1 MIFFGILVAIDAVIA
16 FIALYFFAI
25 GLADGSVS
33 SFNIVLWLGILGSI
47 TAVMIGGLVSN
58 AKGHRRLAD
67 AVLMI
72 LALPGVLFALFMLFL
87 IVSHPRWN

>member
-1 MIFFGILVAIDAVIA
+1 MLFFGILVAIDAVIA
-16 FIALYFFAI
+16 FIALYFFMI

-47 TAVMIGGLVSN
+47 AAVMIGGLVSN

-67 AVLMI
+67 GVLLI
-72 LALPGVLFALFMLFL
+72 LALPGVHFGLFKLFL
-87 IVSHPRWN
+87 IISHPRWN